1 MLLLFTSE
9 FSFIIYIF
17 TVTYIFLLITK
28 FLTNFKQIFFGNYSI
43 VIIILGFKHFNEID
57 IAQLCFKII

>member
-9 FSFIIYIF
+9 FSLLYIF